1 MGPTAGDLREAVN
14 TLKRHAQMRTAQV
27 LFAKLEMAGSYAL
40 KAKIL
45 KIKLQDLLLGDF

>member
-1 MGPTAGDLREAVN
+1 MGSTAGDLREAVN

-27 LFAKLEMAGSYAL
+27 LLTKLEMAGSYAL

-45 KIKLQDLLLGDF
+45 KLQDLLLGDF